1 MSFMDNYEP
10 VADRIAKFWDK
21 YPNGRLHTEI
31 VLINETEVVIKAS
44 AFTDRDD
51 SRPASIDFAQETRN
65 SSSINK
71 TSFIENC
78 ATSAL
83 GRCLATLN
91 FQPKKDG
98 KVIRPSREEMKKA
111 AVVSKP
117 DTNSDS
123 GFSTRLAFL
132 TAQKD
137 LDGLREFYKE
147 AQTLGANDTILADI
161 KKAAEALK

>member
-10 VADRIAKFWDK
+10 VAERIAKFWEK
-21 YPNGRLHTEI
+21 YDGRIHTEI

-44 AFTDRDD
+44 IYTNKDD
-51 SRPASIDFAQETRN
+51 TRPASIDFAQETRN

-78 ATSAL
+78 ATSAI
-83 GRCLATLN
+83 GRALATLN
-91 FQPKKDG
+91 FQPRKDG

-111 AVVSKP
+111 AVKP
-117 DTNSDS
+117 ATDF
-123 GFSTRLAFL
+123 GTRLAFL

-137 LDGLREFYKE
+137 LEGLRELYKE
-147 AQTLGANDTILADI
+147 AQTLGASEDTLAEI

>member
-10 VADRIAKFWDK
+10 VAERIAKFWDK

-44 AFTDRDD
+44 AFTDREDT
-51 SRPASIDFAQETRN
+51 RAASIDFAQETRN

-98 KVIRPSREEMKKA
+98 KVIRPSREEMKKT
-111 AVVSKP
+111 VTKP
-117 DTNSDS
+117 ATD
-123 GFSTRLAFL
+123 FSTRLAFL

-137 LDGLREFYKE
+137 LDGLRELYKE
-147 AQTLGANDTILADI
+147 AQTLGANADTLAEI
-161 KKAAEALK
+161 KKAADSLK

>member
-10 VADRIAKFWDK
+10 VAERIAKFWEK
-21 YPNGRLHTEI
+21 YDGRIHTEI

-44 AFTDRDD
+44 VYTNKDD
-51 SRPASIDFAQETRN
+51 TRPAAIDFAQETRN

-78 ATSAL
+78 ATSAI
-83 GRCLATLN
+83 GRALATLN

-98 KVIRPSREEMKKA
+98 KVIRPSREEMKKVA
-111 AVVSKP
+111 PKP
-117 DTNSDS
+117 ATD
-123 GFSTRLAFL
+123 FSTRLAFL

-137 LDGLREFYKE
+137 LDGLRELYKE
-147 AQTLGANDTILADI
+147 AQTLGASADTLAEI
-161 KKAAEALK
+161 KKAADSLK